1 MTDILDD
8 PAVDNT
14 DKRLA
19 DKDQHI
25 GNLESELA
33 ELRAELRNRTSM
45 EDLIAQM
52 NAQPSV
58 DPIVDPATNPSP
70 NNKKIDETELSE
82 KVRNILK
89 AESENAKRE
98 ANTAV
103 SRSGLIERFGE
114 KYNDTLGEI
123 AKSLGVS
130 EKFLS
135 SLAATSPTGFF
146 KVIDSVKLDTVNP
159 QSNRPSAPPAPSV
172 DTSKAFMSGN
182 VRKNDQYYKDL
193 YRKDKNLYFSA
204 KVQQEMHEE
213 AIRQGAKFYEP

>member
-1 MTDILDD
+1 MTDILDE

-58 DPIVDPATNPSP
+58 DPIVDPATDPSP

-123 AKSLGVS
+123 AKTLGVS
-130 EKFLS
+130 EKFLAG
-135 SLAATSPTGFF
+135 LAATSPTGFF
-146 KVIDSVKLDTVNP
+146 KVIDSVKTDSDNP
-159 QSNRPSAPPAPSV
+159 PAIRSSAPPAPSV
-172 DTSKAFMSGN
+172 DTSKAFNNGN